1 MTEVARMDI
10 PFLDRS
16 ASAERC
22 KGDAGLLTPPLA
34 ITAVPLALH
43 SSKGRMCLLGSS
55 PEVVLPA
62 AHTSPEQVGGD
73 VEVVPPP
80 LRRNSS
86 AVRKLQELDAEEGLG
101 HLSPFSLILCGLSSA
116 SPVKM

>member
-43 SSKGRMCLLGSS
+43 SSKGRMCLLGST

-101 HLSPFSLILCGLSSA
+101 HLSPFSLILCGHSSA